1 MQIKKVKIKES
12 GNRIVYLVMLSV
24 LLICPLLISSC
35 GKNKDDGKVIYDVY
49 YLDSDYSAL
58 VSGKYEGDTDTDM
71 YELLSVLSIVTD
83 DPSARGIGE
92 LGVNTVGLGVEGGV
106 ATVSFSGGYED
117 LDVAGQTLIK
127 AAVVKTLTQL
137 DEVSGVKFMLG
148 ELPLTD
154 HLGAEVPVMTAD
166 SFVSNPGLV
175 VSDENSLQFVLYFA
189 DAEEN
194 CLRSI
199 SREVSK
205 NTDASREQIVIE
217 ELIAG
222 PTTGN
227 FRSVMP
233 EGTKV
238 NSVSVADGLCYIDLS
253 NEFLTGNS
261 PVGMNLTV
269 YSIVNSLAE
278 LNSVRKVQI
287 LIDGNVTEITRD
299 GVDLSQ
305 VFSRNLDIVSNK

>member
-1 MQIKKVKIKES
+1 MKKGVGRKI
-12 GNRIVYLVMLSV
+12 IYHALISV
-24 LLICPLLISSC
+24 LIMGALFVSSC
-35 GKNKDDGKVIYDVY
+35 SKNEGNEEVIYDIY
-49 YLDSDYSAL
+49 YLDSDYSSL
-58 VSGKYEGDTDTDM
+58 VTEKYEGNGDTDI
-71 YELLSVLSIVTD
+71 YELLSVLSIVAGN
-83 DPSARGIGE
+83 PSARGIGE
-92 LGVNTVGLGVEGGV
+92 LGVSTVGQGVEGGI
-106 ATVSFSGGYED
+106 ATVSLSGEYEA
-117 LDVAGQTLIK
+117 LDVAGQTLVK
-127 AAVVKTLTQL
+127 ASVVKTLTQL
-137 DEVSGVKFMLG
+137 GGVTGVKFMLG

-175 VSDENSLQFVLYFA
+175 VSDENTLQFVLYFA
-189 DAEEN
+189 DAEEDY
-194 CLRSI
+194 LRSI

-253 NEFLTGNS
+253 NEFLTGNP

-287 LIDGNVTEITRD
+287 LIDGNITEITRD

-305 VFSRNLDIVSNK
+305 VFSRNLDIVGEQ

>member
-1 MQIKKVKIKES
+1 MKTKES
-12 GNRIVYLVMLSV
+12 GNIILRCILPGLF
-24 LLICPLLISSC
+24 LIGILFVTSC
-35 GKNKDDGKVIYDVY
+35 QKNNPDGVVVYDVY
-49 YLDSDYSAL
+49 YLDSGYSSL
-58 VSGKYEGDTDTDM
+58 VRGKYEGDADTDM
-71 YELLSVLSIVTD
+71 YELLTALSIVTD

-92 LGVNTVGLGVEGGV
+92 LGVSTIGRGVESGV
-106 ATVSFSGGYED
+106 ATVSLSGEYD
-117 LDVAGQTLIK
+117 ALDVAGQTLVR
-127 AAVVKTLTQL
+127 AAVVKTLVQL
-137 DEVSGVKFMLG
+137 DDVSGVKFMLG

-253 NEFLTGNS
+253 NDFLTGNS

-287 LIDGNVTEITRD
+287 LIDGNITEIIRD

-305 VFSRNLDIVSNK
+305 VFSRNLDIVGE

>member
-1 MQIKKVKIKES
+1 MKAKVRGKTVFCIL
-12 GNRIVYLVMLSV
+12 LVMILAGS
-24 LLICPLLISSC
+24 LLVSSC
-35 GKNKDDGKVIYDVY
+35 GKDRDDGVIIYDVY
-49 YLDSDYSAL
+49 YLDSDYSSL
-58 VSGKYEGDTDTDM
+58 VPEKYEGNADTDM
-71 YELLSVLSIVTD
+71 YELLNKLSIVTGN
-83 DPSARGIGE
+83 PSARGIGE
-92 LGVNTVGLGVEGGV
+92 LGVSTIGVDVEGGV
-106 ATVSFSGGYED
+106 ATVSLSGGYES
-117 LDVAGQTLIK
+117 LDVAGQTLVK

-137 DEVSGVKFMLG
+137 DSISGVKFMLG

-154 HLGAEVPVMTAD
+154 RMGAEIPVMTAD

-194 CLRSI
+194 YLRSI

-222 PTTGN
+222 PTTGD

-233 EGTKV
+233 NGTKV

-261 PVGMNLTV
+261 PADF
-269 YSIVNSLAE
+269 NSLAE

-287 LIDGNVTEITRD
+287 LIDGNITEITRD

-305 VFSRNLDIVSNK
+305 VFSRNLDIVVGQ

>member
-1 MQIKKVKIKES
+1 MKIKEV
-12 GNRIVYLVMLSV
+12 GKKTIYRVLLSV
-24 LLICPLLISSC
+24 LLIGILFVSACE
-35 GKNKDDGKVIYDVY
+35 KNGDDGAVIYDVY
-49 YLDSDYSAL
+49 YLDSDYSSL
-58 VSGKYEGDTDTDM
+58 KPGKYEGDADTDM

-83 DPSARGIGE
+83 NPSARGIGE
-92 LGVNTVGLGVEGGV
+92 LGVSTVGRGIEGGI
-106 ATVSFSGGYED
+106 ATVSFSGDYEN
-117 LDVAGQTLIK
+117 LDVAGQTLVK
-127 AAVVKTLTQL
+127 AAIVKTLTQL
-137 DEVSGVKFMLG
+137 DDVSGVKFMLG

-166 SFVSNPGLV
+166 SFISNPGLV

-205 NTDASREQIVIE
+205 NSDASREQIVIE

-222 PTTGN
+222 PTTRN

-287 LIDGNVTEITRD
+287 LIDGNITEITRD

-305 VFSRNLDIVSNK
+305 VFSRNLDIVGE

>member
-1 MQIKKVKIKES
+1 MKIKEH
-12 GNRIVYLVMLSV
+12 GNNIKCLLLLSALLVGTLFV
-24 LLICPLLISSC
+24 SSC
-35 GKNKDDGKVIYDVY
+35 GKNKDDGKVIYNVY
-49 YLDSDYSAL
+49 YLGSDYSSL
-58 VSGKYEGDTDTDM
+58 VPGKYEGTADTDM
-71 YELLSVLSIVTD
+71 YELLRVLSIVTD
-83 DPSARGIGE
+83 NPSARGIGE
-92 LGVNTVGLGVEGGV
+92 LGVSTVGLEVVDGV
-106 ATVSFSGGYED
+106 ATVSLSGGYEN
-117 LDVAGQTLIK
+117 LDVAGQTLVK

-137 DEVSGVKFMLG
+137 DDVSGVKFMLG

-189 DAEEN
+189 DAEEDY
-194 CLRSI
+194 LRSI

-227 FRSVMP
+227 FRGVMP

-253 NEFLTGNS
+253 NEFLTGNA

-287 LIDGNVTEITRD
+287 LIDGNITEITRD

-305 VFSRNLDIVSNK
+305 VFSRNLDIVGE

>member
-1 MQIKKVKIKES
+1 MKAKVRGKTVFCIL
-12 GNRIVYLVMLSV
+12 LVMILAGS
-24 LLICPLLISSC
+24 LLVSSC
-35 GKNKDDGKVIYDVY
+35 GKDRDDGEIIYDVY
-49 YLDSDYSAL
+49 YLDSDYSSL
-58 VSGKYEGDTDTDM
+58 VPEKYEGNADTDM
-71 YELLSVLSIVTD
+71 YELLNKLSIVTGN
-83 DPSARGIGE
+83 PSARGIGE
-92 LGVNTVGLGVEGGV
+92 LGVSTIGVDVEGGV
-106 ATVSFSGGYED
+106 ATVSLSGGYES
-117 LDVAGQTLIK
+117 LDVAGQTLVK

-137 DEVSGVKFMLG
+137 DSISGVKFMLG

-154 HLGAEVPVMTAD
+154 RMGAEIPVMTAD

-194 CLRSI
+194 YLRSI

-222 PTTGN
+222 PTTGD

-233 EGTKV
+233 NGTKV
-238 NSVSVADGLCYIDLS
+238 NSVSVADGICYIDLS

-261 PVGMNLTV
+261 PVGMNLAV

-287 LIDGNVTEITRD
+287 LIDGNITEITRD

-305 VFSRNLDIVSNK
+305 VFSRNLDIVVGQ

>member
-1 MQIKKVKIKES
+1 MKAKVRGKTVFCIL
-12 GNRIVYLVMLSV
+12 LVMILAGS
-24 LLICPLLISSC
+24 LLVSSC
-35 GKNKDDGKVIYDVY
+35 GKDRDDGVISYDVY
-49 YLDSDYSAL
+49 YLDSDYSSL
-58 VSGKYEGDTDTDM
+58 VPEKYEGNADTDM
-71 YELLSVLSIVTD
+71 YELLNKLSIVTGN
-83 DPSARGIGE
+83 PSARGIGE
-92 LGVNTVGLGVEGGV
+92 LGVSTIGVDVEGGV
-106 ATVSFSGGYED
+106 ATVSLSGGYES
-117 LDVAGQTLIK
+117 LDVAGQTLVK

-137 DEVSGVKFMLG
+137 DSISGVKFMLG

-154 HLGAEVPVMTAD
+154 RMGAEIPVMTAD

-194 CLRSI
+194 YLRSI

-222 PTTGN
+222 PTTGD

-233 EGTKV
+233 NGTKV

-287 LIDGNVTEITRD
+287 LIDGNITEITRD

-305 VFSRNLDIVSNK
+305 VFSRNLDIVVGQ

>member
-1 MQIKKVKIKES
+1 MKTKDS
-12 GNRIVYLVMLSV
+12 GNIILRWIMPGLF
-24 LLICPLLISSC
+24 LIGILFVTSC
-35 GKNKDDGKVIYDVY
+35 QKNSPDGTVVYDVY
-49 YLDSDYSAL
+49 YLDSGYSSL
-58 VSGKYEGDTDTDM
+58 VPGKYEGDADTDM
-71 YELLSVLSIVTD
+71 YELLTALSIVTD

-92 LGVNTVGLGVEGGV
+92 LGVSTTGRGVESGV
-106 ATVSFSGGYED
+106 ATVSLSGGYD
-117 LDVAGQTLIK
+117 ALDVAGQTLVR
-127 AAVVKTLTQL
+127 AAVVKTLVQL
-137 DEVSGVKFMLG
+137 DDVSGVKFMLG

-253 NEFLTGNS
+253 NDFLTGNS

-287 LIDGNVTEITRD
+287 LIDGNVTAITRD

-305 VFSRNLDIVSNK
+305 VFSRNLDIVGEQ

>member
-1 MQIKKVKIKES
+1 MKAKVRGKTVFCIL
-12 GNRIVYLVMLSV
+12 LVMILAGS
-24 LLICPLLISSC
+24 LLVSSC
-35 GKNKDDGKVIYDVY
+35 GKDRGDGVIIYDVY
-49 YLDSDYSAL
+49 YLDSDYNSL
-58 VSGKYEGDTDTDM
+58 VPEKYEGNADTDM
-71 YELLSVLSIVTD
+71 YELLNKLSIVTGN
-83 DPSARGIGE
+83 PSARGIGE
-92 LGVNTVGLGVEGGV
+92 LGVSTIGVDVEGGV
-106 ATVSFSGGYED
+106 ATVSLSGGYES
-117 LDVAGQTLIK
+117 LDVAGQTLVK

-137 DEVSGVKFMLG
+137 DSISGVKFMLG

-154 HLGAEVPVMTAD
+154 RMGAEIPVMTAD

-194 CLRSI
+194 YLRSI

-222 PTTGN
+222 PTTGD

-233 EGTKV
+233 NGTKV
-238 NSVSVADGLCYIDLS
+238 NSVSVADGICYIDLS

-287 LIDGNVTEITRD
+287 LIDGNITEITRD

-305 VFSRNLDIVSNK
+305 VFSRNLDIVVGQ

>member
-1 MQIKKVKIKES
+1 MKAKVRGKTVFCIL
-12 GNRIVYLVMLSV
+12 LVMILAGS
-24 LLICPLLISSC
+24 LLVSSC
-35 GKNKDDGKVIYDVY
+35 GKDRDDGVIIYDVY
-49 YLDSDYSAL
+49 YLDSDYSSL
-58 VSGKYEGDTDTDM
+58 VPEKYEGNADTDM
-71 YELLSVLSIVTD
+71 YELLNKLSIVTGN
-83 DPSARGIGE
+83 PSARGIGE
-92 LGVNTVGLGVEGGV
+92 LGVSTIGVDVEGGV
-106 ATVSFSGGYED
+106 ATVSLSGGYES
-117 LDVAGQTLIK
+117 LDVAGQTLVK

-137 DEVSGVKFMLG
+137 DSISGVKFMLG

-154 HLGAEVPVMTAD
+154 RMGAEIPVMTAD

-194 CLRSI
+194 YLRSI

-222 PTTGN
+222 PTTGD
-227 FRSVMP
+227 FRGVMP
-233 EGTKV
+233 NGTKV

-287 LIDGNVTEITRD
+287 LIDGNITEIIRD

-305 VFSRNLDIVSNK
+305 VFSRNLDIVVGQ

>member
-1 MQIKKVKIKES
+1 MKAKVRGKTVFCIL
-12 GNRIVYLVMLSV
+12 LVMILAGS
-24 LLICPLLISSC
+24 LLVSSC
-35 GKNKDDGKVIYDVY
+35 GKDRDDGVIIYDVY
-49 YLDSDYSAL
+49 YLDSDYSSL
-58 VSGKYEGDTDTDM
+58 VPEKYEGNADTDM
-71 YELLSVLSIVTD
+71 YELLNKLSIVTGN
-83 DPSARGIGE
+83 PSARGIGE
-92 LGVNTVGLGVEGGV
+92 LGVSTIGVDVEGGV
-106 ATVSFSGGYED
+106 ATVSLSGGYES
-117 LDVAGQTLIK
+117 LDVAGQTLVK

-137 DEVSGVKFMLG
+137 DSISGVKFMLR

-154 HLGAEVPVMTAD
+154 RMGAEIPVMTAD

-194 CLRSI
+194 YLRSI

-222 PTTGN
+222 PTTGD

-233 EGTKV
+233 NGTKV

-287 LIDGNVTEITRD
+287 LIDGNITEITRD

-305 VFSRNLDIVSNK
+305 VFSRNLDIVVGQ

>member
-1 MQIKKVKIKES
+1 MKAKVRGKTVFCIL
-12 GNRIVYLVMLSV
+12 LVMILAGS
-24 LLICPLLISSC
+24 LLVSSC
-35 GKNKDDGKVIYDVY
+35 GKDRDDGVIIYDVY
-49 YLDSDYSAL
+49 YLDSDYSSL
-58 VSGKYEGDTDTDM
+58 VPEKYEGNADTDM
-71 YELLSVLSIVTD
+71 YELLNKLSIVTGN
-83 DPSARGIGE
+83 PSARGIGE
-92 LGVNTVGLGVEGGV
+92 LGVSTIGVDVEGGV
-106 ATVSFSGGYED
+106 ATVSLSGGYES
-117 LDVAGQTLIK
+117 LDVAGQTLVK

-137 DEVSGVKFMLG
+137 DSISGVKFMLG

-154 HLGAEVPVMTAD
+154 RMGAEIPVMTAD

-194 CLRSI
+194 YLRSI

-222 PTTGN
+222 PTTGD

-233 EGTKV
+233 NGTKV

-287 LIDGNVTEITRD
+287 LIDGNITEIIRD

-305 VFSRNLDIVSNK
+305 VFSRNLDIVVGQ

>member
-1 MQIKKVKIKES
+1 MKTKEIGNKI
-12 GNRIVYLVMLSV
+12 ICLLLLSV
-24 LLICPLLISSC
+24 LLVGTLFVSSC

-49 YLDSDYSAL
+49 YLDSDYSSL
-58 VSGKYEGDTDTDM
+58 VPGKYEGTADTDM

-83 DPSARGIGE
+83 NHSARGIGE
-92 LGVNTVGLGVEGGV
+92 LGVSTVGIEVVDGV
-106 ATVSFSGGYED
+106 ATVSFSGGYES
-117 LDVAGQTLIK
+117 LDVAGQTLVK

-148 ELPLTD
+148 EFPLTD

-194 CLRSI
+194 YLRSI

-227 FRSVMP
+227 FRKVMP

-238 NSVSVADGLCYIDLS
+238 NSVSVADGLCYVDLS
-253 NEFLTGNS
+253 NEFLTGSS

-269 YSIVNSLAE
+269 YSMVNSLAE

-305 VFSRNLDIVSNK
+305 VFSRNLDIVGE

>member
-1 MQIKKVKIKES
+1 MKTKES
-12 GNRIVYLVMLSV
+12 GNIILRCILPGLF
-24 LLICPLLISSC
+24 LIGILFVTSC
-35 GKNKDDGKVIYDVY
+35 QKNSPDGVVVYDVY
-49 YLDSDYSAL
+49 YLDSGYSSL
-58 VSGKYEGDTDTDM
+58 VRGKYEGDADTDM
-71 YELLSVLSIVTD
+71 YELLTALSIVID

-92 LGVNTVGLGVEGGV
+92 LGVSTIGRGVESGV
-106 ATVSFSGGYED
+106 ATVSLSGEYD
-117 LDVAGQTLIK
+117 ALDVAGQTLVR
-127 AAVVKTLTQL
+127 AAVVKTLVQL
-137 DEVSGVKFMLG
+137 DDVSGVKFMLG

-253 NEFLTGNS
+253 NDFLTGNS
-261 PVGMNLTV
+261 PVEMNLTV

-305 VFSRNLDIVSNK
+305 VFSRNLDIVGEQ

>member
-1 MQIKKVKIKES
+1 MKTKES
-12 GNRIVYLVMLSV
+12 RNIILRCILPGLF
-24 LLICPLLISSC
+24 LIGILFVTSC
-35 GKNKDDGKVIYDVY
+35 QKNSPDGVVVYDVY
-49 YLDSDYSAL
+49 YLDSGYSSL
-58 VSGKYEGDTDTDM
+58 VRGKYEGDADTDM
-71 YELLSVLSIVTD
+71 YELLTALSIVTD

-92 LGVNTVGLGVEGGV
+92 LGVSTIGRGVENGV
-106 ATVSFSGGYED
+106 ATVSLSGEYD
-117 LDVAGQTLIK
+117 ALDVAGQTLVR
-127 AAVVKTLTQL
+127 AAVVKTLVQL
-137 DEVSGVKFMLG
+137 DDVSGVKFMLG

-253 NEFLTGNS
+253 NDFLTGNS

-305 VFSRNLDIVSNK
+305 VFSRNLDIVGEQ

>member
-1 MQIKKVKIKES
+1 MKAKVRGKTVFCIL
-12 GNRIVYLVMLSV
+12 LVMILAGS
-24 LLICPLLISSC
+24 LLVSSC
-35 GKNKDDGKVIYDVY
+35 GKDRDDGVIIYDVY
-49 YLDSDYSAL
+49 YLDSDYSSL
-58 VSGKYEGDTDTDM
+58 VPEKYEGNADTDM
-71 YELLSVLSIVTD
+71 YELLNKLSIVTGN
-83 DPSARGIGE
+83 PSARGIGE
-92 LGVNTVGLGVEGGV
+92 LGVSTIGVDVEGGV
-106 ATVSFSGGYED
+106 ATVSLSGGYES
-117 LDVAGQTLIK
+117 LDVAGQTLVK

-137 DEVSGVKFMLG
+137 DSISGVRFMLG

-154 HLGAEVPVMTAD
+154 RMGAEIPVMTAD

-194 CLRSI
+194 YLRSI

-222 PTTGN
+222 PTTGD

-233 EGTKV
+233 NGTKV

-287 LIDGNVTEITRD
+287 LIDGNITEITRD

-305 VFSRNLDIVSNK
+305 VFSRNLDIVVGQ

>member
-1 MQIKKVKIKES
+1 MKTKES
-12 GNRIVYLVMLSV
+12 GNIILRCILPGLF
-24 LLICPLLISSC
+24 LIGILFVTSC
-35 GKNKDDGKVIYDVY
+35 QKNSPDGVVVYDVY
-49 YLDSDYSAL
+49 YLDSGYSSL
-58 VSGKYEGDTDTDM
+58 VRGKYEGDADTDM
-71 YELLSVLSIVTD
+71 YELLTALSIVTD

-92 LGVNTVGLGVEGGV
+92 LGVSTIGRGVESGV
-106 ATVSFSGGYED
+106 ATVSLSGEYD
-117 LDVAGQTLIK
+117 ALDVAGQTLVR
-127 AAVVKTLTQL
+127 AAVVKTLVQL
-137 DEVSGVKFMLG
+137 DDVSGVKFMLG

-253 NEFLTGNS
+253 NDFLTGNS

-305 VFSRNLDIVSNK
+305 VFSRNLDIVGEQ

>member
-1 MQIKKVKIKES
+1 MWRAAE
-12 GNRIVYLVMLSV
+12 
-24 LLICPLLISSC
+24 
-35 GKNKDDGKVIYDVY
+35 YD
-49 YLDSDYSAL
+49 A
-58 VSGKYEGDTDTDM
+58 
-71 YELLSVLSIVTD
+71 
-83 DPSARGIGE
+83 
-92 LGVNTVGLGVEGGV
+92 
-106 ATVSFSGGYED
+106 
-117 LDVAGQTLIK
+117 LDVAGQTLVR
-127 AAVVKTLTQL
+127 AAVVKTLVQL
-137 DEVSGVKFMLG
+137 DAVSGVKFMLG

-253 NEFLTGNS
+253 NDFLTGNS

-305 VFSRNLDIVSNK
+305 VFSRNLDIVGEQ

>member
-1 MQIKKVKIKES
+1 MKAKVRGKTVFCIL
-12 GNRIVYLVMLSV
+12 LVMILAGS
-24 LLICPLLISSC
+24 LLVSSC
-35 GKNKDDGKVIYDVY
+35 GKDRDDGVIIYDVY
-49 YLDSDYSAL
+49 YLDSDYSSL
-58 VSGKYEGDTDTDM
+58 VPEKYEGNADTDM
-71 YELLSVLSIVTD
+71 YELLNKLSIVTGN
-83 DPSARGIGE
+83 PSARGIGE
-92 LGVNTVGLGVEGGV
+92 LGVSTIGVDVEGGV
-106 ATVSFSGGYED
+106 ATVSLSGGYES
-117 LDVAGQTLIK
+117 LDVAGQTLVK

-137 DEVSGVKFMLG
+137 DSISGVKFMLG

-154 HLGAEVPVMTAD
+154 CMGAEIPVMTAD

-175 VSDENSLQFVLYFA
+175 VSDENSLQFVLYVA

-194 CLRSI
+194 YLRSI

-222 PTTGN
+222 PTTGD

-233 EGTKV
+233 NGTKV

-287 LIDGNVTEITRD
+287 LIDGNITEITRD

-305 VFSRNLDIVSNK
+305 VFSRNLDIVVGQ

>member
-1 MQIKKVKIKES
+1 MKTKES
-12 GNRIVYLVMLSV
+12 GNIILRCILPGLF
-24 LLICPLLISSC
+24 LIGILFVTSC
-35 GKNKDDGKVIYDVY
+35 QKNSPDGVVVYDVY
-49 YLDSDYSAL
+49 YLDSGYSSL
-58 VSGKYEGDTDTDM
+58 VRGKYEGDADTDM
-71 YELLSVLSIVTD
+71 YELLTALSIVTD

-92 LGVNTVGLGVEGGV
+92 LGVSTIGRGVESGV
-106 ATVSFSGGYED
+106 ATVSLSGEYD
-117 LDVAGQTLIK
+117 ALDVAGQTLVR
-127 AAVVKTLTQL
+127 AAVVKTLVQL
-137 DEVSGVKFMLG
+137 DDVSGVKFMLG

-154 HLGAEVPVMTAD
+154 HLGAEVPVMTSD

-253 NEFLTGNS
+253 NDFLTGNS

-305 VFSRNLDIVSNK
+305 VFSRNLDIVGEQ

>member
-1 MQIKKVKIKES
+1 MKTKES
-12 GNRIVYLVMLSV
+12 GNIILRCILPGLF
-24 LLICPLLISSC
+24 LIGILFVTSC
-35 GKNKDDGKVIYDVY
+35 QKNSPDGVVVYDVY
-49 YLDSDYSAL
+49 YLDSGYSSL
-58 VSGKYEGDTDTDM
+58 VPGKYEGDADTDM
-71 YELLSVLSIVTD
+71 YELLTALSIVTD

-92 LGVNTVGLGVEGGV
+92 LGVSTIGRGVESGV
-106 ATVSFSGGYED
+106 ATVSLSGEYD
-117 LDVAGQTLIK
+117 ALDVAGQTLVR
-127 AAVVKTLTQL
+127 AAVVKTLVQL
-137 DEVSGVKFMLG
+137 DDVSGVKFMLG

-253 NEFLTGNS
+253 NDFLTGNS

-305 VFSRNLDIVSNK
+305 VFSRNLDIVGEQ

>member
-1 MQIKKVKIKES
+1 MKAKVRGKTVFCIL
-12 GNRIVYLVMLSV
+12 LVMILAGS
-24 LLICPLLISSC
+24 LLVSSC
-35 GKNKDDGKVIYDVY
+35 GKDRDDGAIIYDVY
-49 YLDSDYSAL
+49 YLDSDYSSL
-58 VSGKYEGDTDTDM
+58 VPEKYEGNADTDM
-71 YELLSVLSIVTD
+71 YELLNKLSIVTGN
-83 DPSARGIGE
+83 PSARGIGE
-92 LGVNTVGLGVEGGV
+92 LGVSTIGVDVEGGV
-106 ATVSFSGGYED
+106 ATVSLSGGYES
-117 LDVAGQTLIK
+117 LDVAGQTLVK

-137 DEVSGVKFMLG
+137 DSISGVKFMLG

-154 HLGAEVPVMTAD
+154 CMGAEIPVMTAD

-194 CLRSI
+194 YLRSI

-222 PTTGN
+222 PTTGD

-233 EGTKV
+233 NGTKV

-287 LIDGNVTEITRD
+287 LIDGNITEITRD

-305 VFSRNLDIVSNK
+305 VFSRNLDIVVGQ

>member
-1 MQIKKVKIKES
+1 MKTKES
-12 GNRIVYLVMLSV
+12 GNIILRCILPGLF
-24 LLICPLLISSC
+24 LIGILFVTSC
-35 GKNKDDGKVIYDVY
+35 QKNSPDGVVVYDVY
-49 YLDSDYSAL
+49 YLDSGYSSL
-58 VSGKYEGDTDTDM
+58 VRGKYEGDADTDM
-71 YELLSVLSIVTD
+71 YELLTALSIVTD

-92 LGVNTVGLGVEGGV
+92 LGVSTIGRGVESGV
-106 ATVSFSGGYED
+106 ATVSLSGEYD
-117 LDVAGQTLIK
+117 ALDVAGQTLVR
-127 AAVVKTLTQL
+127 AAVVKTLVQL
-137 DEVSGVKFMLG
+137 DAVSGVKFMLG

-253 NEFLTGNS
+253 NDFLTGNS

-305 VFSRNLDIVSNK
+305 VFSRNLDIVGEQ

>member
-1 MQIKKVKIKES
+1 MKAKVRGKTVFCIL
-12 GNRIVYLVMLSV
+12 LVMILAGS
-24 LLICPLLISSC
+24 LLVSSC
-35 GKNKDDGKVIYDVY
+35 GKDRDDGVIIYDVY
-49 YLDSDYSAL
+49 YLDSDYSSL
-58 VSGKYEGDTDTDM
+58 VPEKYEGNADTDM
-71 YELLSVLSIVTD
+71 YELLNKLSIVTGN
-83 DPSARGIGE
+83 PSARGIGE
-92 LGVNTVGLGVEGGV
+92 LGVSTIGVDVEGGV
-106 ATVSFSGGYED
+106 ATVSLSGGYES
-117 LDVAGQTLIK
+117 LDVAGQTLVK

-137 DEVSGVKFMLG
+137 DSISGVKFMLG

-154 HLGAEVPVMTAD
+154 RMGAEIPVMTAD

-194 CLRSI
+194 YLRSI

-222 PTTGN
+222 PTTGD

-233 EGTKV
+233 NGTKV
-238 NSVSVADGLCYIDLS
+238 NSVSVADGICYIDLS

-287 LIDGNVTEITRD
+287 LIDGNITEITRD

-305 VFSRNLDIVSNK
+305 VFSRNLDIVVGQ

>member
-1 MQIKKVKIKES
+1 MKAKVRGKTVFCIL
-12 GNRIVYLVMLSV
+12 LVMILAGS
-24 LLICPLLISSC
+24 LLVSSC
-35 GKNKDDGKVIYDVY
+35 GKDRDDGVIIYDVY
-49 YLDSDYSAL
+49 YLDSDYSSL
-58 VSGKYEGDTDTDM
+58 VPEKYEGNADTDM
-71 YELLSVLSIVTD
+71 YELLNKLSIVTGN
-83 DPSARGIGE
+83 PSARGIGE
-92 LGVNTVGLGVEGGV
+92 LGVSTIGVDVEGGV
-106 ATVSFSGGYED
+106 ATVSLSGGYES
-117 LDVAGQTLIK
+117 LDVAGQTLVK

-137 DEVSGVKFMLG
+137 DSISGVKFMLG

-154 HLGAEVPVMTAD
+154 RMGAEIPVMTAD

-194 CLRSI
+194 YLRSI

-222 PTTGN
+222 PTTGD

-233 EGTKV
+233 NGTKV

-287 LIDGNVTEITRD
+287 LIDGNITEITRD

-305 VFSRNLDIVSNK
+305 VFSRNLDIVVGQ

>member
-1 MQIKKVKIKES
+1 MKAKVRGKKIFC
-12 GNRIVYLVMLSV
+12 ILLVMILAGS
-24 LLICPLLISSC
+24 LLVSSC
-35 GKNKDDGKVIYDVY
+35 GKDRDDGVIIYDVY
-49 YLDSDYSAL
+49 YLDSDYSSL
-58 VSGKYEGDTDTDM
+58 VPEKYEGNADTDM
-71 YELLSVLSIVTD
+71 YELLNKLSIVTGN
-83 DPSARGIGE
+83 PSARGIGE
-92 LGVNTVGLGVEGGV
+92 LGVSTIGVDVEGGV
-106 ATVSFSGGYED
+106 ATVSLSSGYES
-117 LDVAGQTLIK
+117 LDVAGQTLVK

-137 DEVSGVKFMLG
+137 DSISGVKFMLG

-154 HLGAEVPVMTAD
+154 RMGAEIPVMTAD

-194 CLRSI
+194 YLRSI

-222 PTTGN
+222 PTTGD

-233 EGTKV
+233 NGTKV

-287 LIDGNVTEITRD
+287 LIDGNITEITRD

-305 VFSRNLDIVSNK
+305 VFSRNLDIVVGQ

>member
-1 MQIKKVKIKES
+1 MKAKVRGKKIFC
-12 GNRIVYLVMLSV
+12 ILLVMILAGS
-24 LLICPLLISSC
+24 LLVSSC
-35 GKNKDDGKVIYDVY
+35 GKDRDDGVIIYDVY
-49 YLDSDYSAL
+49 YLDSDYSSL
-58 VSGKYEGDTDTDM
+58 VPEKYEGNADTDM
-71 YELLSVLSIVTD
+71 YELLNKLSIVTGN
-83 DPSARGIGE
+83 PSARGIGE
-92 LGVNTVGLGVEGGV
+92 LGVSTIGVDVEGGV
-106 ATVSFSGGYED
+106 ATVSLSGGYES
-117 LDVAGQTLIK
+117 LDVAGQTLVK

-137 DEVSGVKFMLG
+137 DSISGVKFMLG

-154 HLGAEVPVMTAD
+154 RMGAEIPVMTAD

-194 CLRSI
+194 YLRSI

-222 PTTGN
+222 PTTGD

-233 EGTKV
+233 NGTKV

-287 LIDGNVTEITRD
+287 LIDGNITEITRD

-305 VFSRNLDIVSNK
+305 VFSRNLDIVVGQ

>member
-1 MQIKKVKIKES
+1 MKAKVRGKTIFC
-12 GNRIVYLVMLSV
+12 ILLVMILAGS
-24 LLICPLLISSC
+24 LLVSSC
-35 GKNKDDGKVIYDVY
+35 GKDRDDGVIIYDVY
-49 YLDSDYSAL
+49 YLDSDYSSL
-58 VSGKYEGDTDTDM
+58 VPEKYEGNADTDM
-71 YELLSVLSIVTD
+71 YELLNKLSVVTGN
-83 DPSARGIGE
+83 PSARGIGE
-92 LGVNTVGLGVEGGV
+92 LGVSTIGVDVEGGV
-106 ATVSFSGGYED
+106 ATVSLSGGYES
-117 LDVAGQTLIK
+117 LDVAGQTLVK

-137 DEVSGVKFMLG
+137 DSISGVKFMLG

-154 HLGAEVPVMTAD
+154 RMGAEIPVMTAD

-194 CLRSI
+194 YLRSI

-222 PTTGN
+222 PTTGD

-233 EGTKV
+233 NGTKV
-238 NSVSVADGLCYIDLS
+238 NSVSVADGICYIDLS

-287 LIDGNVTEITRD
+287 LIDGNITEITRD

-305 VFSRNLDIVSNK
+305 VFSRNLDIVVGQ